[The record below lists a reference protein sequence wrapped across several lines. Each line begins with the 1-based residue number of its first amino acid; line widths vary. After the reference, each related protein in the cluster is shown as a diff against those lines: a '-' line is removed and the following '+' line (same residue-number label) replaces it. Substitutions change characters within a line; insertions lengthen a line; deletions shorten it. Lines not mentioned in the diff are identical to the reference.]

1 MPDFT
6 VKCFDAG
13 KIEIKWIESIDCFW
27 LILDKKEFVAWLKGH
42 TTPVKEI
49 SVDSNGDFCITTS
62 AEIAF
67 LWELKTFERKRKLTI
82 TNKNDVCLFR
92 VRIDFIICKSNV
104 SWNYFQAFFCP
115 VSNYILTCFRDDS
128 ILVWDAKNLEFKYQ
142 LAVPDKNPPFYR
154 AFAVTK

>member
-1 MPDFT
+1 ML
-6 VKCFDAG
+6 VRR
-13 KIEIKWIESIDCFW
+13 IEIFQLIFYLKFF
-27 LILDKKEFVAWLKGH
+27 ILDKKEFVAWLKGH

-92 VRIDFIICKSNV
+92 VRKYLIQFLNFILLNLK
-104 SWNYFQAFFCP
+104 AFFCP

-142 LAVPDKNPPFYR
+142 LVVPEKNPPFYR
-154 AFAVTK
+154 AFAVTKYIYPKKKF

>member
-1 MPDFT
+1 ML
-6 VKCFDAG
+6 VRVLL
-13 KIEIKWIESIDCFW
+13 IIKSIDRF
-27 LILDKKEFVAWLKGH
+27 LSFILDKKEFVAWLKGH

-92 VRIDFIICKSNV
+92 VRRFCSIEFQFIYSLK
-104 SWNYFQAFFCP
+104 
-115 VSNYILTCFRDDS
+115 L
-128 ILVWDAKNLEFKYQ
+128 
-142 LAVPDKNPPFYR
+142 
-154 AFAVTK
+154 

>member
-1 MPDFT
+1 VTQPDLSLRSRFELVHRTGTSCTAVAFNLRNPSEFLIAMPDFT

-13 KIEIKWIESIDCFW
+13 TWNAFDGDQTD
-27 LILDKKEFVAWLKGH
+27 LRVLDKKEFVAWLKGH

-92 VRIDFIICKSNV
+92 VGRIEEK
-104 SWNYFQAFFCP
+104 
-115 VSNYILTCFRDDS
+115 TH
-128 ILVWDAKNLEFKYQ
+128 LVHLE
-142 LAVPDKNPPFYR
+142 L
-154 AFAVTK
+154 

>member
-1 MPDFT
+1 ML
-6 VKCFDAG
+6 VRR
-13 KIEIKWIESIDCFW
+13 IEIFQWIFY
-27 LILDKKEFVAWLKGH
+27 LKFFILDKKEFVAWLKGH

-92 VRIDFIICKSNV
+92 VRKC
-104 SWNYFQAFFCP
+104 
-115 VSNYILTCFRDDS
+115 
-128 ILVWDAKNLEFKYQ
+128 
-142 LAVPDKNPPFYR
+142 
-154 AFAVTK
+154 

>member
-13 KIEIKWIESIDCFW
+13 TRSVFDGDSKDGVRV
-27 LILDKKEFVAWLKGH
+27 LDKKEFVAWLKGH

-92 VRIDFIICKSNV
+92 VSRIEGKTHLELDGM
-104 SWNYFQAFFCP
+104 
-115 VSNYILTCFRDDS
+115 FRHS
-128 ILVWDAKNLEFKYQ
+128 S
-142 LAVPDKNPPFYR
+142 VPCRITF
-154 AFAVTK
+154 